1 MQCMKCGK
9 ETVNDQVFCL
19 DCLAE
24 MEAYPVPPGTP
35 AVIPTRAVR
44 NPAPRNREPS
54 HVEQLHRLRKRL
66 QRLWICVVTL
76 AVLLG
81 LSIGALVYVLSNQPG
96 GPPIGQNYST
106 TESTGS
112 ANGG

>member
-9 ETVNDQVFCL
+9 ETVHDQVFCL

-35 AVIPTRAVR
+35 VIIPTRAVR
-44 NPAPRNREPS
+44 NPTPRNREPS
-54 HVEQLHRLRKRL
+54 HEEQLRRLRRNI
-66 QRLWICVVTL
+66 QRLWICV
-76 AVLLG
+76 AVLVAALG
-81 LSIGALVYVLSNQPG
+81 ISIGALIYVLSNQPG

-106 TESTGS
+106 TEDVETTG
-112 ANGG
+112 G